1 MPAVSVRSDAALV
14 FGWVQ
19 RLTPLPAEPIRV
31 PRENTIRFLLP
42 DARVL
47 LRLCALLSA
56 LIALALLTACSP
68 RHLVVQRIADELPT
82 QGQVQEEDLQLA
94 REAAAFYLKLSES
107 MLGEAPDH
115 VRLSEAAAGGFTQKS
130 DAFVAFEADQLEVC
144 DVHAAQKPRERAARL
159 YRRAHG
165 NAMAAPERLS
175 PAFARALAGPF
186 GPDCVRSA
194 ARECGLNF
202 GEGASHVLGLDRHAQ
217 PARDL

>member
-1 MPAVSVRSDAALV
+1 MSVRSDAALV

-94 REAAAFYLKLSES
+94 R
-107 MLGEAPDH
+107 
-115 VRLSEAAAGGFTQKS
+115 
-130 DAFVAFEADQLEVC
+130 
-144 DVHAAQKPRERAARL
+144 
-159 YRRAHG
+159 
-165 NAMAAPERLS
+165 
-175 PAFARALAGPF
+175 
-186 GPDCVRSA
+186 
-194 ARECGLNF
+194 
-202 GEGASHVLGLDRHAQ
+202 
-217 PARDL
+217 